1 MKFDQTLNLYL
12 NHLSV
17 ERNLAKN
24 SLESY
29 TRDLRSYVDYLEQH
43 NKTKSIQKEDIQ
55 DFLNSKR
62 SDLSEAS
69 VARLIASIRGF
80 HKFMLQEEISDI
92 NPAQYLNVGSKAVRL
107 PKSISSDEIN
117 RIIDSISGQDS
128 NVTRDRLIFEFLYG
142 TGARISELVNA
153 DLDDIDIESNIVKI
167 RFGKGSKQRVV
178 PLGKALKK
186 AIDNYLTRTR
196 NSLVNSKKANNALI
210 LNAKGGRL
218 TRQSIWAVVNR
229 VSVQN
234 KVEDLT
240 PHSLRHAFATHLLEG
255 GADVRVVQ
263 ELLGHSSVNTTQIYT
278 HITVERLREVFSET
292 HPRARK

>member
-1 MKFDQTLNLYL
+1 MKLDQALKLYL

-29 TRDLRSYVDYLEQH
+29 ARDLRSYVDYLDKQ
-43 NKTKSIQKEDIQ
+43 NQTKLIQENDIQ

-62 SDLSEAS
+62 SDQSEAS
-69 VARLIASIRGF
+69 ITRLIASIRGF
-80 HKFMLQEEISDI
+80 HKFMIQEEISEN
-92 NPAQYLNVGSKAVRL
+92 NPAQYLSVGSKALRL
-107 PKSISSDEIN
+107 PKTISSDEMN
-117 RIIDSISGQDS
+117 KIIDSIGGQDQ
-128 NVTRDRLIFEFLYG
+128 NVTRDKLIFEFLYG
-142 TGARISELVNA
+142 TGARISELVNT
-153 DLDDIDIESNIVKI
+153 DLDDIDIETNIIKI
-167 RFGKGSKQRVV
+167 RFGKGSKQRIV
-178 PLGKALKK
+178 PLGKSLKM
-186 AIDNYLTRTR
+186 AIDSYLTRTR
-196 NSLVNSKKANNALI
+196 NSLVNTKKPNNALI
-210 LNAKGGRL
+210 LNSKGGRL
-218 TRQSIWAVVNR
+218 TRQSIWEVVNR

-234 KVEDLT
+234 KIEDLT

-292 HPRARK
+292 HPRARN

>member
-1 MKFDQTLNLYL
+1 MKLDQALKLYL

-29 TRDLRSYVDYLEQH
+29 ARDLRSYVDYLDKQ
-43 NKTKSIQKEDIQ
+43 NKTKLIQENDIQ

-62 SDLSEAS
+62 SDQSEAS
-69 VARLIASIRGF
+69 ITRLIASIRGF
-80 HKFMLQEEISDI
+80 HKFMIQEEISEN
-92 NPAQYLNVGSKAVRL
+92 NPAQYLSVGSKALRL
-107 PKSISSDEIN
+107 PKTISSDEMN
-117 RIIDSISGQDS
+117 KIIDSIGGQGQ
-128 NVTRDRLIFEFLYG
+128 NVTRDKLIFEFLYG
-142 TGARISELVNA
+142 TGARISELVNT
-153 DLDDIDIESNIVKI
+153 DLDDIDIETNIVKI
-167 RFGKGSKQRVV
+167 RFGKGSKQRIV
-178 PLGKALKK
+178 PLGKSLKM
-186 AIDNYLTRTR
+186 AIDSYLTRTR
-196 NSLVNSKKANNALI
+196 NSLVNSKKPSNALI
-210 LNAKGGRL
+210 LNSKGGRL
-218 TRQSIWAVVNR
+218 TRQSIWEVVNR

-234 KVEDLT
+234 KIEDLT

-292 HPRARK
+292 HPRARN

>member
-1 MKFDQTLNLYL
+1 MKLDQALKLYL

-29 TRDLRSYVDYLEQH
+29 ARDLRSYVDYLDKQ
-43 NKTKSIQKEDIQ
+43 NKTKLIQENDIQ

-62 SDLSEAS
+62 SEQSEAS
-69 VARLIASIRGF
+69 ITRLIASIRGF
-80 HKFMLQEEISDI
+80 HKFMIQEEISEG
-92 NPAQYLNVGSKAVRL
+92 NPAQYLSVGSKALRL
-107 PKSISSDEIN
+107 PKTISSDEMN
-117 RIIDSISGQDS
+117 KIIDSIGGQDQ
-128 NVTRDRLIFEFLYG
+128 NVTRDKLIFEFLYG
-142 TGARISELVNA
+142 TGARISELVNT
-153 DLDDIDIESNIVKI
+153 DLDDIDIETNIVKI
-167 RFGKGSKQRVV
+167 RFGKGSKQRIV
-178 PLGKALKK
+178 PLGKSLKM
-186 AIDNYLTRTR
+186 AIDSYLTRTR
-196 NSLVNSKKANNALI
+196 NSLVNSKKPSNALI
-210 LNAKGGRL
+210 LNSKGGRL
-218 TRQSIWAVVNR
+218 TRQSIWEVVNR

-234 KVEDLT
+234 KIEDLT

-292 HPRARK
+292 HPRARN